1 MNEDTLARRALL
13 RRGGAAL
20 ALAAA
25 SGPAA
30 AAAPQLLVRRARF
43 GIPADTAL
51 PQADVAYVLPFSTV
65 VFQEGKDCTL
75 LPDNTV
81 RIENAGLYRVC
92 LGCDWPGQYGV
103 DVDLRTYGTRL
114 VPAGRARRFAAV
126 PGELTPIPDDDTK
139 LATIDMPGS
148 DPPQTVR
155 WQGTWTPGPIAKGA
169 VAWVDVTLPT
179 TNIVTLGDLAFA
191 GLDSI
196 SDATLGAEAVAALI
210 VSAKP
215 LSADKV
221 RVSIYNPSIAGG
233 VNVPAGQLRVVAMSA
248 VNTRGESADAWTVLQ
263 STTQS
268 FAAGDVV
275 YAMFRSRTQGDFLQ
289 TSLSSFLQVERWG

>member
-1 MNEDTLARRALL
+1 
-13 RRGGAAL
+13 
-20 ALAAA
+20 
-25 SGPAA
+25 
-30 AAAPQLLVRRARF
+30 
-43 GIPADTAL
+43 
-51 PQADVAYVLPFSTV
+51 
-65 VFQEGKDCTL
+65 
-75 LPDNTV
+75 
-81 RIENAGLYRVC
+81 
-92 LGCDWPGQYGV
+92 
-103 DVDLRTYGTRL
+103 
-114 VPAGRARRFAAV
+114 V

-155 WQGTWTPGPIAKGA
+155 WQGSWTPGLIAKGA

-179 TNIVTLGDLAFA
+179 PNIVALGDLAFA

-196 SDATLGAEAVAALI
+196 SDAVLGPEAVAALI
-210 VSAKP
+210 VTAKP
-215 LSADKV
+215 LAADKV
-221 RVSIYNPSIAGG
+221 RVSIYNPSVAGG
-233 VNVPAGQLRVVAMSA
+233 VNVPAGQLKVVAMSA

-275 YAMFRSRTQGDFLQ
+275 YAMFKSRTQGDFLQ